1 MRFGVCYYPEQWPEG
16 RWPVDIAMMAELG
29 LDLVRIGEFAWST
42 IEPERGRF
50 EWHVVDRIIEL
61 VGDAGMEVVLG
72 TPSATPPVWLM
83 LERPDVVAVGPDGRR
98 RAYGSRR
105 HTCTTSA
112 AYREESARIVSTLV
126 DRYGS
131 NPLVTGWQV
140 DNEPGNHDSA
150 TCWCDECHA
159 AFASWLERR
168 FGTIDELNRAWG
180 TAFWSQTYPT
190 FDSVRLPVP
199 TMTVH
204 HPAIRLAHAKFAS
217 DQSVGFCA
225 AQFDIIRA
233 GTPDGVEITTNLY
246 CEDLAVDA
254 RALARLGGIASMD
267 NYPHGVA
274 TPLDTAYLLDLHA
287 HAAGP
292 GGKAWV
298 MEQQVGPV
306 NWTSEN
312 PQVPDGQVRLW
323 LWQAALHGY
332 DAVLYFRWR
341 AARFGQEQ
349 YHSGILR
356 HDGEP
361 RRVVDELKTTMA
373 EIHAA
378 GDVAPK
384 PTVAL
389 LHSYKDAWAL
399 GINPHRTGLT
409 HRKIL
414 HEAYVAARR
423 LGFDV
428 AIVDST
434 HDLTG
439 FELVLAPSLQITTP
453 ERVAALEA
461 ALDAGTTVI
470 LGARSLVM
478 DRENAWTDLPLPGGL
493 AHRLGTRVVNT
504 LSQTGPVTVD
514 PWGTTA
520 GWWTDVLAEAD
531 DVEVLARY
539 GGGTYLDGRPAAVR
553 NANLIYAGFS
563 DRQSWLA
570 LLTERTGATP
580 IPEHQERFTRGDHEW
595 LIDHEALSVEHS

>member
-1 MRFGVCYYPEQWPEG
+1 VRFGVCYYPEQWPES
-16 RWPVDIAMMAELG
+16 RWATDVGLMADLG

-42 IEPERGRF
+42 IEPERDHF
-50 EWHVVDRIIEL
+50 DWHVLDRTIDL
-61 VGDAGMEVVLG
+61 VADAGMKIVLG
-72 TPSATPPVWLM
+72 TPTAAPPVWLM
-83 LERPDVVAVGPDGRR
+83 LERPDILGVNADGSR

-112 AYREESARIVSTLV
+112 AYRREASRVVSAMVE
-126 DRYGS
+126 RYGAD
-131 NPLVTGWQV
+131 PRVVAWQV

-150 TCWCDECHA
+150 PCWCDECQL
-159 AFASWLERR
+159 AFSAWLENR
-168 FGTIDELNRAWG
+168 FGSIEALNAAWG
-180 TAFWSQTYPT
+180 TAFWSQTYPS
-190 FDSVRLPVP
+190 FQSVRLPVP

-204 HPAIRLAHAKFAS
+204 HPALRLAHAKFAS
-217 DQSVGFCA
+217 DQSVAFCA
-225 AQFDIIRA
+225 SQFEIIEA
-233 GTPDGVEITTNLY
+233 GTPAGTEITTNLY

-254 RALARLGGIASMD
+254 RALARLGGVASMD
-267 NYPHGVA
+267 NYPDGVA
-274 TPLDTAYLLDLHA
+274 TPSDTAYLLDLHS

-292 GGKAWV
+292 DGRAWV

-312 PQVPDGQVRLW
+312 PQVPDGQVRVW

-332 DAVLYFRWR
+332 DAILFFRWR

-361 RRVVDELKTTMA
+361 RRVIEELKTTMA
-373 EIHAA
+373 EIRAA
-378 GDVAPK
+378 GDVAPR
-384 PTVAL
+384 PRLAL

-399 GINPHRTGLT
+399 GINPHRSGLT

-439 FELVLAPSLQITTP
+439 YDLVLAPSLQITTP
-453 ERVAALEA
+453 ERTAALEA
-461 ALDAGTTVI
+461 ALAAGTTVI

-478 DRENAWTDLPLPGGL
+478 DGENAWTDLPLPGGL
-493 AHRLGTRVVNT
+493 APRLGTRVVNT
-504 LSQTGPVTVD
+504 LSQTAPVTVA
-514 PWGTTA
+514 PWGTDA
-520 GWWTDVLAEAD
+520 GWWTDVLAEEPGI
-531 DVEVLARY
+531 EVLARY
-539 GGGTYLDGRPAAVR
+539 DGGTYLDGRPAVVR
-553 NANLIYAGFS
+553 NDNLIYAGFS
-563 DRQSWLA
+563 DRSSWLA
-570 LLTERTGATP
+570 LLGLITGRSPHEEHLEVFEREEKT
-580 IPEHQERFTRGDHEW
+580 W
-595 LIDHEALSVEHS
+595 VIDHQALTVT

>member
-1 MRFGVCYYPEQWPEG
+1 MRFGVCYYPEQWPEE
-16 RWPVDIAMMAELG
+16 RWPVDIALMAELG

-42 IEPERGRF
+42 IEPERDRF
-50 EWHVVDRIIEL
+50 DWHVLDRTIEL
-61 VGDAGMEVVLG
+61 VAEAGMKTVLG
-72 TPSATPPVWLM
+72 TPTATPPVWLM
-83 LERPDVVAVGPDGRR
+83 LERPDVLAVGPDGRR

-112 AYREESARIVSTLV
+112 AYREESARVVNALV

-131 NPLVTGWQV
+131 SPDVVAWQV

-150 TCWCDECHA
+150 PCWCDECQV
-159 AFASWLERR
+159 AFSAWLKDR
-168 FGTIDELNRAWG
+168 FGTVDELNRQWG
-180 TAFWSQTYPT
+180 TAFWSQTYPS

-204 HPAIRLAHAKFAS
+204 HPALRLAHAKFAS
-217 DQSVGFCA
+217 DQSVAFCA

-233 GTPDGVEITTNLY
+233 GTPAGTEITTNLY

-254 RALARLGGIASMD
+254 RALARLGGVASMD

-287 HAAGP
+287 NAAGP
-292 GGKAWV
+292 DGSAWV

-312 PQVPDGQVRLW
+312 PQVPDGQVRVW

-332 DAVLYFRWR
+332 DAILYFRWR

-349 YHSGILR
+349 YHSGVLR

-361 RRVVDELKTTMA
+361 RRVVDELKGAMA
-373 EIHAA
+373 EIHDA
-378 GDVAPK
+378 GDVAPRPK
-384 PTVAL
+384 VAL

-399 GINPHRTGLT
+399 AINPHRSGLT
-409 HRKIL
+409 HRQIL
-414 HEAYVAARR
+414 HEVYVAARR

-439 FELVLAPSLQITTP
+439 YDLVLAPGLQITTP
-453 ERVAALEA
+453 ERVAALA
-461 ALDAGTTVI
+461 TAVDAGTTVV

-493 AHRLGTRVVNT
+493 ADRLGTRVVNT
-504 LSQTGPVTVD
+504 LSQTGPVTVA
-514 PWGTTA
+514 PWGTAA

-531 DVEVLARY
+531 GVEVLARY
-539 GGGTYLDGRPAAVR
+539 DGGTYLDGRPAAVR
-553 NANLIYAGFS
+553 DGDLIYAGFS
-563 DRQSWLA
+563 DRASWLS
-570 LLTERTGATP
+570 LLAELTDRRP
-580 IPEHQERFTRGDHEW
+580 HPEHQEVFERDGVTW
-595 LIDHEALSVEHS
+595 TIDHERLTVERG